1 MSYKQKFYNRNW
13 FIWIALIL
21 FAPLGIFLMWKNH
34 KFTKK
39 IRAIPSGIFALLFFI
54 IVSGVSCSNNNSI
67 QTSTGK
73 KATGSNVEN
82 SKSNETQSSSATD
95 AKTNNDSKPV
105 SNESSNNTTV
115 VNGQLKVHFIDV
127 GQADCILVQQGNS
140 SMLIDAGNN
149 EDTQTI
155 KSYLD
160 SQGVKALD
168 VVVGTHA
175 HEDHI
180 GSMDYIINSFKVGKV
195 YFPKQTST
203 TKTFQD
209 FISAVKNKGLQLTA
223 PVVGSSF
230 KIGDATATILAPNG
244 SGYED
249 ANDYSIVIKLTYGS
263 TSFLLTGDAEAT
275 SESQMLSNRSDL
287 SATVLKVGHHGSRT
301 STSQTF
307 LDKVNP
313 KYALISVGKGNSYG
327 HPTQETLN
335 RLKNK
340 GVVVYR
346 TDENGTVVA
355 TSDGK
360 NVSFNTQPGSYNG
373 ITSSSTSNSSNNQ
386 TSVVVKPT
394 PAPTPA
400 PSQNKS
406 VTVYITNSGKKYH
419 VAGCR
424 YLSKSQIPI
433 SLDDAKA
440 GGYGPCSVC
449 HPPQ

>member
-1 MSYKQKFYNRNW
+1 MNDKQKFYNSNW
-13 FIWIALIL
+13 FMWLTL
-21 FAPLGIFLMWKNH
+21 VLLAPVGIYIMWKNQ

-39 IRAIPSGIFALLFFI
+39 TRVIPSGIFALLLFI

-67 QTSTGK
+67 QTSTGNN
-73 KATGSNVEN
+73 ATGSNVEN
-82 SKSNETQSSSATD
+82 SNSNKTQSSAATD
-95 AKTNNDSKPV
+95 VKDNNDNKS
-105 SNESSNNTTV
+105 V

-127 GQADCILVQQGNS
+127 GQADSILVQQGNS

-149 EDTQTI
+149 GDAQTI
-155 KSYLD
+155 MNYLD

-203 TKTFQD
+203 TKTFED
-209 FISAVKNKGLQLTA
+209 FISAVKNKGLQLTS

-249 ANDYSIVIKLTYGS
+249 SNDYSIVIKLTYGS
-263 TSFLLTGDAEAT
+263 TSFLLTGDAEKV
-275 SESQMLSNRSDL
+275 SESQMLSNGLDL

-301 STSQTF
+301 STGQTF
-307 LDKVNP
+307 LEKVSP
-313 KYALISVGKGNSYG
+313 KYAVISVGKDNSYG

-340 GVVVYR
+340 GVAVYR

-360 NVSFNTQPGSYNG
+360 DVSFNTQPGSYNG
-373 ITSSSTSNSSNNQ
+373 ITSSSTSSSSNNQ

-394 PAPTPA
+394 PAPAPA
-400 PSQNKS
+400 PSENKS

-424 YLSKSQIPI
+424 YLSKSQISI